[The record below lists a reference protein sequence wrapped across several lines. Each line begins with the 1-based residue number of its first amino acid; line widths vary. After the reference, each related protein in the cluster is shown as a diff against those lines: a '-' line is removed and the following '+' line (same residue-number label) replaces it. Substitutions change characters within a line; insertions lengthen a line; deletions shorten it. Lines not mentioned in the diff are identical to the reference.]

1 MVDLLIASGIVAVA
15 AVWFFWVGKTKK
27 LKPVTKEHVLLFLAG
42 AEAFHSLTHAFFWIS
57 NQTFVV
63 PWLVVTPIWNLG
75 SAIVNGFIAI
85 GLVYWAL
92 RYKK

>member
-1 MVDLLIASGIVAVA
+1 MVDVLIASGIIIAA

-27 LKPVTKEHVLLFLAG
+27 LKPVTKEHILLFLAG
-42 AEAFHSLTHAFFWIS
+42 AEAFHALLHAFFGITK
-57 NQTFVV
+57 QTFVV
-63 PWLVVTPIWNLG
+63 PWLVVTQPWNIG